1 MSAHKEETAN
11 RLDKDA
17 IRFGTIQLGETRVSP
32 FSV

>member
-11 RLDKDA
+11 QLDKDA
-17 IRFGTIQLGETRVSP
+17 IRLGTILLGETCVSP